1 MNEGVRLVTVNLYLS
16 INVKHLPE
24 LRDIISIMYFAGASY
39 SWVGDDDDL
48 RFGEG
53 VEFCWDKWVNDQRWS
68 GREDGKTYISVELN
82 RNLILHVYSEE
93 EIPLVDQR
101 AIVVFVKHL
110 LEADDKNSWS
120 SDQTRWRSKAEF
132 LFKYKE
138 ILSHTFESA
147 LERSFR

>member
-1 MNEGVRLVTVNLYLS
+1 MNFYVS
-16 INVKHLPE
+16 IHLIHLPT
-24 LRDIISIMYFAGASY
+24 LSNIISLMYFDGASY
-39 SWVGDDDDL
+39 SWVGDDEDL

-53 VEFCWDKWVNDQRWS
+53 VEICWDKWVNDQRWS

-82 RNLILHVYSEE
+82 RNSILHVYSEE

-120 SDQTRWRSKAEF
+120 SDQTSWRRKAEF

-147 LERSFR
+147 LEQRFK